1 VARARGEKDLI
12 TQSGASSRDLF
23 FSIILLRHGSDTRA
37 TERSGTHCA
46 GAAGSDFDLDF
57 RDRLARIGPVLVVIE
72 FPVESR
78 CQFVADFQSRADQGH
93 LGLDEAA
100 VLLVRKRTL
109 VDNTRDR
116 KGAQRVGL
124 EFAVFRPGRSARGCF
139 GIHDMP
145 DLE

>member
-1 VARARGEKDLI
+1 MLPKDQALIARARRDLI
-12 TQSGASSRDLF
+12 STWISVIEWL
-23 FSIILLRHGSDTRA
+23 GS
-37 TERSGTHCA
+37 
-46 GAAGSDFDLDF
+46 
-57 RDRLARIGPVLVVIE
+57 VLVVIE

-78 CQFVADFQSRADQGH
+78 CQFVADFQSRADQRH

-116 KGAQRVGL
+116 KGAQRFGL
-124 EFAVFRPGRSARGCF
+124 GFAVFRPGSSVCGCF